1 MPENPL
7 ANLRDIHLPAEAG
20 WWPPA
25 PGWWIL
31 AALLLLLP
39 LLWYGW
45 QRWNKRERSPVYR
58 RAALAE
64 LEQLHDSYLRDQDSA
79 AFVQGMSG
87 LLKRVAL
94 QCYDPASVAALSGQQ
109 WGEFLG
115 KDQQPATRELVINS
129 LNLVHSRQQELDLT
143 AFYRFAQGWIEAQER
158 F

>member
-7 ANLRDIHLPAEAG
+7 ANLRDLHLPAETG

-25 PGWWIL
+25 PGWWLL
-31 AALLLLLP
+31 AALVVLLP
-39 LLWYGW
+39 LLWLGW
-45 QRWNKRERSPVYR
+45 QRWRRREHAPAYR

-64 LEQLHDSYLRDQDSA
+64 LEQLNQQYQQDQDSA

-94 QCYDPASVAALSGQQ
+94 QCYEPTVVAALSGRQ

-115 KDQQPATRELVINS
+115 EGQQPATREMVITS
-129 LNLVHSRQQELDLT
+129 LNLVHSRQQGVDLT
-143 AFYRFAQGWIEAQER
+143 AFYHFAQRWIEAQET